1 MLLLQT
7 WLLPTPPASQVM
19 LPGPLIEQPGN
30 HPPSSRARLV
40 LLSLVCLNFYLEMKI
55 YQFVMSSDNPEHK
68 HMELLSVYVGVLRRL
83 MACVGVC
90 VLLYVCVRYRDPVQQ
105 SLQLLQQLR
114 ETQRGLQ
121 EALHRAERLG
131 ETRTTTVM
139 DENRPKCREEEDRRD
154 EDDFS
159 DLSLSHHEDEDNSA
173 NTLLSHSGPSSSS
186 SPSLLTK
193 SLSLEPSCS
202 PCGHQ
207 GALDADVPQQL
218 SSDPGPGSSFLGPA
232 SLDGGALLTE
242 RCGSAEGLL
251 MVNNTGPPELPA
263 TTLTPP
269 SKNRPPLP
277 GPKPQVPPK
286 PPHLQQTA
294 TTRPRLKAPEKPLP
308 PPPPYRPLPVDPRG
322 GRTPPTRVDGTASP
336 SCVLSLIEKFERE
349 QIIVVPDIS
358 GGALCPRLTD
368 SSSSRPSSP
377 PPPSSSSPAPP
388 PTGEELPS
396 EVEGRDDMTVEDEV
410 GDLRNDDDDDED
422 DEELAAACGND
433 IHQKRLSME
442 SGYSAS
448 EKHLEDD
455 VVAVEMREQQQQQPP
470 LLDQSELPSER
481 LSLPS
486 SQTDG
491 KLANRDSGI
500 DSISS
505 PSHSEELCFASVED
519 GGVVYPCS
527 PALLPRLSSS
537 SSYAGEGDGEEL
549 GVRGAARRRRD
560 FSEEGDSDLEEEE
573 EAELTLVL
581 APPKTDRQDSA
592 ELSVQQRVFNIANE
606 LLHTEIAYVS
616 KLHLL
621 DQVFCARLLEEARS
635 RSSFPCD
642 VVQGIFSN
650 ICSIYCFHQQF
661 LLPALQKRMEEWDSN
676 PRIGDILQ
684 KLAPFMKMYG
694 EYVKNFDRAMELVN
708 TWMERSAQFKTIIQ
722 EIQREERCGNL
733 TLQHHM
739 LEPVQ
744 RIPRYELL
752 LKDYLHR
759 LPEDA
764 LDHRD
769 AQKSLELIATAAEHS
784 NAAIKKME
792 RMRKLLKVYELLGG
806 EEDIVNPTN
815 ELIKEGYIL
824 KLSNKNGTTQDRY
837 LILFNDRL
845 LYCVPKLRL
854 IGQKYGVR
862 ARIDVDGMELKE
874 PSGAAVPRTFL
885 VCGKQR
891 SLELQ
896 ARTEDDKKDWIQ
908 AIQATI
914 QRHEQTMESFRHLN
928 CSLRDDESTPPHSP
942 SCVELGKRAPTP
954 IREKEVT
961 LCMKCQEPFNSITKR
976 RHHCKACGHVVCGK
990 CSEFRAR
997 LSYDNNRTNRVCV
1010 DCYAALVGVLPSPV
1024 TLTSSIQRR
1033 RSILEKQASLAA
1045 ENSVICS
1052 FLHHVEKG
1060 GGRGWQKAW
1069 FVIPENEPLV
1079 LYIYGAPQDVKAQ
1092 RSVPLIGFEVS
1103 LPESCDR
1110 LERRHAFKISQSH
1123 LTLYFSAEGEELQRR
1138 WMDVLSRAG
1147 RGEEPQVH
1155 HPIVESL
1162 EEEGEELVAA
1172 AEGENT

>member
-1 MLLLQT
+1 
-7 WLLPTPPASQVM
+7 
-19 LPGPLIEQPGN
+19 
-30 HPPSSRARLV
+30 
-40 LLSLVCLNFYLEMKI
+40 
-55 YQFVMSSDNPEHK
+55 
-68 HMELLSVYVGVLRRL
+68 
-83 MACVGVC
+83 
-90 VLLYVCVRYRDPVQQ
+90 
-105 SLQLLQQLR
+105 
-114 ETQRGLQ
+114 
-121 EALHRAERLG
+121 
-131 ETRTTTVM
+131 
-139 DENRPKCREEEDRRD
+139 
-154 EDDFS
+154 
-159 DLSLSHHEDEDNSA
+159 
-173 NTLLSHSGPSSSS
+173 
-186 SPSLLTK
+186 
-193 SLSLEPSCS
+193 
-202 PCGHQ
+202 
-207 GALDADVPQQL
+207 
-218 SSDPGPGSSFLGPA
+218 
-232 SLDGGALLTE
+232 
-242 RCGSAEGLL
+242 
-251 MVNNTGPPELPA
+251 
-263 TTLTPP
+263 
-269 SKNRPPLP
+269 
-277 GPKPQVPPK
+277 
-286 PPHLQQTA
+286 
-294 TTRPRLKAPEKPLP
+294 RPRPRAPEKPLP
-308 PPPPYRPLPVDPRG
+308 PTPPCKPLPADPRAGRPPPIRA
-322 GRTPPTRVDGTASP
+322 DGTASP
-336 SCVLSLIEKFERE
+336 TCVLSLIEKFER
-349 QIIVVPDIS
+349 P
-358 GGALCPRLTD
+358 
-368 SSSSRPSSP
+368 
-377 PPPSSSSPAPP
+377 
-388 PTGEELPS
+388 
-396 EVEGRDDMTVEDEV
+396 
-410 GDLRNDDDDDED
+410 
-422 DEELAAACGND
+422 
-433 IHQKRLSME
+433 
-442 SGYSAS
+442 S
-448 EKHLEDD
+448 EKHVEDD
-455 VVAVEMREQQQQQPP
+455 VVAVEMREQQLQPA

-505 PSHSEELCFASVED
+505 PSHSEELCFAGVDD
-519 GGVVYPCS
+519 GGVAYQCS

-537 SSYAGEGDGEEL
+537 SSAG
-549 GVRGAARRRRD
+549 ARRRRE
-560 FSEEGDSDLEEEE
+560 FSEEGDSDLEEE

-592 ELSVQQRVFNIANE
+592 EMSVQQRVFNIANE

-642 VVQGIFSN
+642 VVLGIFSN

-661 LLPALQKRMEEWDSN
+661 LLPALQKRMEEWDLN

-684 KLAPFMKMYG
+684 KLAPFLKMYG

-708 TWMERSAQFKTIIQ
+708 IWMERSTQFKTIVQ

-764 LDHRD
+764 PDYRD

-784 NAAIKKME
+784 NAAIRKME

-815 ELIKEGYIL
+815 ELIKEGHIL

-854 IGQKYGVR
+854 IGQKYSVR

-874 PSGAAVPRTFL
+874 TSSVAVARTFL
-885 VCGKQR
+885 VSGKQR

-896 ARTEDDKKDWIQ
+896 ARTEEEKKDWIQ

-928 CSLRDDESTPPHSP
+928 CSLRDDDSTPPHSP
-942 SCVELGKRAPTP
+942 LGKRAPTP

-997 LSYDNNRTNRVCV
+997 LSYDNNRANRVCI
-1010 DCYAALVGVLPSPV
+1010 DCYATLVGVSPSPAG
-1024 TLTSSIQRR
+1024 LTSSSHRR

-1052 FLHHVEKG
+1052 FLHHMEKG

-1123 LTLYFSAEGEELQRR
+1123 LTLYFSADGEELQRR
-1138 WMDVLSRAG
+1138 WMDILSRAG
-1147 RGEEPQVH
+1147 RGEELQFH
-1155 HPIVESL
+1155 RPIVESL
-1162 EEEGEELVAA
+1162 EEEGEDSSAGVTGNVPAME
-1172 AEGENT
+1172 TTFK

>member
-1 MLLLQT
+1 
-7 WLLPTPPASQVM
+7 
-19 LPGPLIEQPGN
+19 
-30 HPPSSRARLV
+30 
-40 LLSLVCLNFYLEMKI
+40 
-55 YQFVMSSDNPEHK
+55 
-68 HMELLSVYVGVLRRL
+68 
-83 MACVGVC
+83 
-90 VLLYVCVRYRDPVQQ
+90 
-105 SLQLLQQLR
+105 
-114 ETQRGLQ
+114 
-121 EALHRAERLG
+121 
-131 ETRTTTVM
+131 
-139 DENRPKCREEEDRRD
+139 
-154 EDDFS
+154 
-159 DLSLSHHEDEDNSA
+159 
-173 NTLLSHSGPSSSS
+173 
-186 SPSLLTK
+186 
-193 SLSLEPSCS
+193 
-202 PCGHQ
+202 
-207 GALDADVPQQL
+207 
-218 SSDPGPGSSFLGPA
+218 
-232 SLDGGALLTE
+232 
-242 RCGSAEGLL
+242 
-251 MVNNTGPPELPA
+251 
-263 TTLTPP
+263 
-269 SKNRPPLP
+269 
-277 GPKPQVPPK
+277 
-286 PPHLQQTA
+286 
-294 TTRPRLKAPEKPLP
+294 RPRPRAPEKPLP
-308 PPPPYRPLPVDPRG
+308 PTPPCKPLPADPRAGRPPPIRA
-322 GRTPPTRVDGTASP
+322 DGTASP
-336 SCVLSLIEKFERE
+336 TCVLSLIEKFER
-349 QIIVVPDIS
+349 P
-358 GGALCPRLTD
+358 
-368 SSSSRPSSP
+368 
-377 PPPSSSSPAPP
+377 
-388 PTGEELPS
+388 
-396 EVEGRDDMTVEDEV
+396 
-410 GDLRNDDDDDED
+410 
-422 DEELAAACGND
+422 
-433 IHQKRLSME
+433 
-442 SGYSAS
+442 S
-448 EKHLEDD
+448 EKHVEDD
-455 VVAVEMREQQQQQPP
+455 VVAVEMREQQLQPA

-505 PSHSEELCFASVED
+505 PSHSEELCFAGVDD
-519 GGVVYPCS
+519 GGVAYQCS

-537 SSYAGEGDGEEL
+537 SSAG
-549 GVRGAARRRRD
+549 ARRRRE
-560 FSEEGDSDLEEEE
+560 FSEEGDSDLEEE

-592 ELSVQQRVFNIANE
+592 EMSVQQRVFNIANE

-642 VVQGIFSN
+642 VVLGIFSN

-661 LLPALQKRMEEWDSN
+661 LLPALQKRMEEWDLN

-684 KLAPFMKMYG
+684 KLAPFLKMYG

-708 TWMERSAQFKTIIQ
+708 IWMERSTQFKTIVQ

-764 LDHRD
+764 PDYRD

-784 NAAIKKME
+784 NAAIRKME

-815 ELIKEGYIL
+815 ELIKEGHIL

-854 IGQKYGVR
+854 IGQKYSVR

-874 PSGAAVPRTFL
+874 TSSVAVARTFL
-885 VCGKQR
+885 VSGKQR

-896 ARTEDDKKDWIQ
+896 ARTEEEKKDWIQ

-928 CSLRDDESTPPHSP
+928 CSLRDDDSTPPHSP
-942 SCVELGKRAPTP
+942 LGKRAPTP

-997 LSYDNNRTNRVCV
+997 LSYDNNRANRVCI
-1010 DCYAALVGVLPSPV
+1010 DCYATLVGVSPSPAG
-1024 TLTSSIQRR
+1024 LTSSSHRR

-1052 FLHHVEKG
+1052 FLHHMEKG

-1123 LTLYFSAEGEELQRR
+1123 LTLYFSADGEELQRR
-1138 WMDVLSRAG
+1138 WMDILSRAG
-1147 RGEEPQVH
+1147 RGEELQFH
-1155 HPIVESL
+1155 RPIVESL
-1162 EEEGEELVAA
+1162 EEEGEEFAAVA
-1172 AEGENT
+1172 EEENT

>member
-1 MLLLQT
+1 M
-7 WLLPTPPASQVM
+7 
-19 LPGPLIEQPGN
+19 
-30 HPPSSRARLV
+30 V
-40 LLSLVCLNFYLEMKI
+40 LKTG
-55 YQFVMSSDNPEHK
+55 
-68 HMELLSVYVGVLRRL
+68 VGE
-83 MACVGVC
+83 
-90 VLLYVCVRYRDPVQQ
+90 
-105 SLQLLQQLR
+105 S
-114 ETQRGLQ
+114 
-121 EALHRAERLG
+121 
-131 ETRTTTVM
+131 
-139 DENRPKCREEEDRRD
+139 
-154 EDDFS
+154 
-159 DLSLSHHEDEDNSA
+159 SLS
-173 NTLLSHSGPSSSS
+173 
-186 SPSLLTK
+186 
-193 SLSLEPSCS
+193 C
-202 PCGHQ
+202 
-207 GALDADVPQQL
+207 
-218 SSDPGPGSSFLGPA
+218 
-232 SLDGGALLTE
+232 
-242 RCGSAEGLL
+242 RC
-251 MVNNTGPPELPA
+251 
-263 TTLTPP
+263 
-269 SKNRPPLP
+269 
-277 GPKPQVPPK
+277 
-286 PPHLQQTA
+286 
-294 TTRPRLKAPEKPLP
+294 
-308 PPPPYRPLPVDPRG
+308 
-322 GRTPPTRVDGTASP
+322 
-336 SCVLSLIEKFERE
+336 
-349 QIIVVPDIS
+349 
-358 GGALCPRLTD
+358 
-368 SSSSRPSSP
+368 
-377 PPPSSSSPAPP
+377 
-388 PTGEELPS
+388 
-396 EVEGRDDMTVEDEV
+396 
-410 GDLRNDDDDDED
+410 
-422 DEELAAACGND
+422 
-433 IHQKRLSME
+433 
-442 SGYSAS
+442 
-448 EKHLEDD
+448 
-455 VVAVEMREQQQQQPP
+455 
-470 LLDQSELPSER
+470 
-481 LSLPS
+481 
-486 SQTDG
+486 
-491 KLANRDSGI
+491 
-500 DSISS
+500 
-505 PSHSEELCFASVED
+505 
-519 GGVVYPCS
+519 
-527 PALLPRLSSS
+527 
-537 SSYAGEGDGEEL
+537 
-549 GVRGAARRRRD
+549 
-560 FSEEGDSDLEEEE
+560 
-573 EAELTLVL
+573 LTLCVSV
-581 APPKTDRQDSA
+581 Q
-592 ELSVQQRVFNIANE
+592 LSVQQRVFNIANE
-606 LLHTEIAYVS
+606 LLHTEIGYVS

-684 KLAPFMKMYG
+684 KLAPFLKMYG

-708 TWMERSAQFKTIIQ
+708 TWMERSAQFKAIIQ

-764 LDHRD
+764 PDYRD

-784 NAAIKKME
+784 NAAIRKME

-815 ELIKEGYIL
+815 ELIKEGHIL

-862 ARIDVDGMELKE
+862 ARIDVEGMELKE
-874 PSGAAVPRTFL
+874 TSSVAVPRTFL
-885 VCGKQR
+885 VSGKQR

-896 ARTEDDKKDWIQ
+896 ASGVSGYCNENNGNEFFFSSISQ
-908 AIQATI
+908 
-914 QRHEQTMESFRHLN
+914 
-928 CSLRDDESTPPHSP
+928 

-997 LSYDNNRTNRVCV
+997 LSYDNNRTNRVCI
-1010 DCYAALVGVLPSPV
+1010 DCYATLVGVSPSP
-1024 TLTSSIQRR
+1024 
-1033 RSILEKQASLAA
+1033 KQASLAA

-1052 FLHHVEKG
+1052 FLHHMEKG

-1138 WMDVLSRAG
+1138 WMDILSRAG

-1155 HPIVESL
+1155 RPIVESL
-1162 EEEGEELVAA
+1162 EEEGEELAA
-1172 AEGENT
+1172 EEEGENT

>member
-1 MLLLQT
+1 MTGFVLCCAMYMDRSSLT
-7 WLLPTPPASQVM
+7 R
-19 LPGPLIEQPGN
+19 G
-30 HPPSSRARLV
+30 PSS
-40 LLSLVCLNFYLEMKI
+40 
-55 YQFVMSSDNPEHK
+55 
-68 HMELLSVYVGVLRRL
+68 
-83 MACVGVC
+83 
-90 VLLYVCVRYRDPVQQ
+90 
-105 SLQLLQQLR
+105 
-114 ETQRGLQ
+114 
-121 EALHRAERLG
+121 
-131 ETRTTTVM
+131 
-139 DENRPKCREEEDRRD
+139 
-154 EDDFS
+154 
-159 DLSLSHHEDEDNSA
+159 
-173 NTLLSHSGPSSSS
+173 SSSS
-186 SPSLLTK
+186 SPSLLAK
-193 SLSLEPSCS
+193 SLSLEPPCS
-202 PCGHQ
+202 PCVHQ
-207 GALDADVPQQL
+207 EVLETDEQQQPG
-218 SSDPGPGSSFLGPA
+218 SEPGPSSSPGPA
-232 SLDGGALLTE
+232 SLEG
-242 RCGSAEGLL
+242 RCGPGSD
-251 MVNNTGPPELPA
+251 TGPPELPA
-263 TTLTPP
+263 ATTTPP
-269 SKNRPPLP
+269 SRRPPLP
-277 GPKPQVPPK
+277 GPKPQIPPK
-286 PPHLQQTA
+286 PAHLQQQA
-294 TTRPRLKAPEKPLP
+294 SRPRLRAPDKPQP
-308 PPPPYRPLPVDPRG
+308 PPPPCRPLPADPRG
-322 GRTPPTRVDGTASP
+322 VRTPPTHGDGTASP
-336 SCVLSLIEKFERE
+336 TCVLSLIEKFERE
-349 QIIVVPDIS
+349 QLIVVPDIT
-358 GGALCPRLTD
+358 GGSLCPRLPELA
-368 SSSSRPSSP
+368 SSRPSSP
-377 PPPSSSSPAPP
+377 PTPGS
-388 PTGEELPS
+388 
-396 EVEGRDDMTVEDEV
+396 
-410 GDLRNDDDDDED
+410 DED
-422 DEELAAACGND
+422 TSQLKGHDDLTKRSEAGHPQIGLHGDDGDDNDADELASACCD
-433 IHQKRLSME
+433 DLTQKRLSME

-448 EKHLEDD
+448 EKHSEDD
-455 VVAVEMREQQQQQPP
+455 AVAVEMREP
-470 LLDQSELPSER
+470 LLDQSER

-505 PSHSEELCFASVED
+505 PSHSEELCFASVDD
-519 GGVVYPCS
+519 GGVAYPCS
-527 PALLPRLSSS
+527 PALIPRRSSS
-537 SSYAGEGDGEEL
+537 ASYAGEGGEGEEL
-549 GVRGAARRRRD
+549 AQGGVRRRREY
-560 FSEEGDSDLEEEE
+560 SEDGDSDLEEEE
-573 EAELTLVL
+573 VELTLVL
-581 APPKTDRQDSA
+581 PPTKADRQDSA

-606 LLHTEIAYVS
+606 LLHTEITYVS

-684 KLAPFMKMYG
+684 KLAPFLKMYG

-708 TWMERSAQFKTIIQ
+708 TWMERSAQFKLIVQ

-764 LDHRD
+764 PDHRD

-784 NAAIKKME
+784 NAAIRKME

-815 ELIKEGYIL
+815 ELIKEGHIL
-824 KLSNKNGTTQDRY
+824 KLSNKNGTSQDRY

-874 PSGAAVPRTFL
+874 TSSVAVPRTFL
-885 VCGKQR
+885 VSGKQR

-896 ARTEDDKKDWIQ
+896 ARTEEEKKDWIQ

-914 QRHEQTMESFRHLN
+914 QRHEQTVESFRQLT
-928 CSLRDDESTPPHSP
+928 CSLRDEESTPPHSP

-1010 DCYAALVGVLPSPV
+1010 DCYAMLVGVSPSPG
-1024 TLTSSIQRR
+1024 TLTSSTTRR

-1052 FLHHVEKG
+1052 FLHHMEKG
-1060 GGRGWQKAW
+1060 AGRGWQKAW
-1069 FVIPENEPLV
+1069 FVVPDNEPLV

-1092 RSVPLIGFEVS
+1092 RSVPLIGFDVS
-1103 LPESCDR
+1103 LPEPCDR

-1123 LTLYFSAEGEELQRR
+1123 LTLFFSADAEELQQR
-1138 WMDVLSRAG
+1138 WMDILSRAG
-1147 RGEEPQVH
+1147 RGEEHPVH
-1155 HPIVESL
+1155 RPIVESL
-1162 EEEGEELVAA
+1162 EEEAEELATAA
-1172 AEGENT
+1172 DGDDT

>member
-1 MLLLQT
+1 MT
-7 WLLPTPPASQVM
+7 GFVFCCAMYMDRSSATRGPA
-19 LPGPLIEQPGN
+19 
-30 HPPSSRARLV
+30 
-40 LLSLVCLNFYLEMKI
+40 
-55 YQFVMSSDNPEHK
+55 
-68 HMELLSVYVGVLRRL
+68 
-83 MACVGVC
+83 
-90 VLLYVCVRYRDPVQQ
+90 
-105 SLQLLQQLR
+105 
-114 ETQRGLQ
+114 
-121 EALHRAERLG
+121 
-131 ETRTTTVM
+131 
-139 DENRPKCREEEDRRD
+139 
-154 EDDFS
+154 
-159 DLSLSHHEDEDNSA
+159 
-173 NTLLSHSGPSSSS
+173 SSS
-186 SPSLLTK
+186 SPSLLSKT
-193 SLSLEPSCS
+193 LSLEPSCS
-202 PCGHQ
+202 SCGHQ
-207 GALDADVPQQL
+207 RVLDTDVPEL
-218 SSDPGPGSSFLGPA
+218 SSSDLGPGSVEE
-232 SLDGGALLTE
+232 GAELE
-242 RCGSAEGLL
+242 CCGS
-251 MVNNTGPPELPA
+251 VIDTGPPELPA
-263 TTLTPP
+263 TTITPIN
-269 SKNRPPLP
+269 KIRPLLP

-286 PPHLQQTA
+286 PPHLQQQA
-294 TTRPRLKAPEKPLP
+294 GGSRLRPRVPDKPLP
-308 PPPPYRPLPVDPRG
+308 PPPPCRAIPADPWG
-322 GRTPPTRVDGTASP
+322 GRTPPIHADGTSSP
-336 SCVLSLIEKFERE
+336 TCVLSLIEKFERE
-349 QIIVVPDIS
+349 QIIVVPDIT
-358 GGALCPRLTD
+358 GGALCPRPLD
-368 SSSSRPSSP
+368 PPSPRPSWRPASSSSTTP
-377 PPPSSSSPAPP
+377 PPEEEAEA
-388 PTGEELPS
+388 TGHDDTTHGDDEEGGEEELC
-396 EVEGRDDMTVEDEV
+396 E
-410 GDLRNDDDDDED
+410 DDDDEEE
-422 DEELAAACGND
+422 DEELVAACSD
-433 IHQKRLSME
+433 IPHEKRLSIE
-442 SGYSAS
+442 SDYCTS

-455 VVAVEMREQQQQQPP
+455 AVAVEKSDQQQRL

-505 PSHSEELCFASVED
+505 PSHSEEFCFASVDD
-519 GGVVYPCS
+519 GVVVYPCS

-537 SSYAGEGDGEEL
+537 SSYAGEGGEGDEGEVRG
-549 GVRGAARRRRD
+549 GVRRRGL
-560 FSEEGDSDLEEEE
+560 SEEGDSDLDEEV
-573 EAELTLVL
+573 ELTLVL
-581 APPKTDRQDSA
+581 TPPKTDRQDSA
-592 ELSVQQRVFNIANE
+592 ELSVHQRVFNIANE

-621 DQVFCARLLEEARS
+621 DQVFCARLMEEAQS
-635 RSSFPCD
+635 RSFFPPD
-642 VVQGIFSN
+642 VIQGIFSN

-684 KLAPFMKMYG
+684 KLAPFLKMYG

-708 TWMERSAQFKTIIQ
+708 TWMERSSQFKTIIQ

-752 LKDYLHR
+752 LKDYLNR

-764 LDHRD
+764 PDYRD

-784 NAAIKKME
+784 NAAIRKME

-815 ELIKEGYIL
+815 ELIKEGHIL

-874 PSGAAVPRTFL
+874 MSSAAVPRTFL
-885 VCGKQR
+885 VSGKQR

-896 ARTEDDKKDWIQ
+896 ARTEGEKKDWIQ

-914 QRHEQTMESFRHLN
+914 QRHEQAMESFRQLN
-928 CSLRDDESTPPHSP
+928 CSLRDDQSSPPHSP
-942 SCVELGKRAPTP
+942 SCMELGKRAPTP

-1010 DCYAALVGVLPSPV
+1010 DCYVTLVGVSPSPSGM
-1024 TLTSSIQRR
+1024 SSSNQRR

-1052 FLHHVEKG
+1052 FLHHMEKG
-1060 GGRGWQKAW
+1060 SGRGWQKAW

-1092 RSVPLIGFEVS
+1092 RSVPLIGFEIS

-1138 WMDVLSRAG
+1138 WMDILSRAG
-1147 RGEEPQVH
+1147 RGEEPLSHQ
-1155 HPIVESL
+1155 PIIESL
-1162 EEEGEELVAA
+1162 EEEGEGLGDEI
-1172 AEGENT
+1172 EGDDT

>member
-1 MLLLQT
+1 MKHKD
-7 WLLPTPPASQVM
+7 PT
-19 LPGPLIEQPGN
+19 
-30 HPPSSRARLV
+30 
-40 LLSLVCLNFYLEMKI
+40 
-55 YQFVMSSDNPEHK
+55 
-68 HMELLSVYVGVLRRL
+68 
-83 MACVGVC
+83 
-90 VLLYVCVRYRDPVQQ
+90 Q
-105 SLQLLQQLR
+105 S
-114 ETQRGLQ
+114 
-121 EALHRAERLG
+121 
-131 ETRTTTVM
+131 
-139 DENRPKCREEEDRRD
+139 
-154 EDDFS
+154 
-159 DLSLSHHEDEDNSA
+159 
-173 NTLLSHSGPSSSS
+173 SGPDQY
-186 SPSLLTK
+186 PSLLTK
-193 SLSLEPSCS
+193 SLSLEPPCS
-202 PCGHQ
+202 PCSHQ
-207 GALDADVPQQL
+207 GALDADAPQQL
-218 SSDPGPGSSFLGPA
+218 SSDPGPTSSSSGPA
-232 SLDGGALLTE
+232 SLEGGAPLTE
-242 RCGSAEGLL
+242 RRGSANGLL
-251 MVNNTGPPELPA
+251 LVNDTGPPELPA
-263 TTLTPP
+263 ATITPP

-286 PPHLQQTA
+286 PPHLQQQVGVS
-294 TTRPRLKAPEKPLP
+294 RPRPRAPDKPLP
-308 PPPPYRPLPVDPRG
+308 PPPPCRPLPADPRAG
-322 GRTPPTRVDGTASP
+322 GRAPPTRADGTASP
-336 SCVLSLIEKFERE
+336 TCVLSLIEKFERE
-349 QIIVVPDIS
+349 QIIVVPDIT
-358 GGALCPRLTD
+358 GGALCPRLPD
-368 SSSSRPSSP
+368 PPSSLSSSRPSSP
-377 PPPSSSSPAPP
+377 PSSSSLPVVPP
-388 PTGEELPS
+388 PGEELLT
-396 EVEGRDDMTVEDEV
+396 ELKGHDDITT
-410 GDLRNDDDDDED
+410 G
-422 DEELAAACGND
+422 ELAAACRD
-433 IHQKRLSME
+433 DLHQKRLSME

-448 EKHLEDD
+448 EKHLEDE
-455 VVAVEMREQQQQQPP
+455 VVAVEMREQQPLQPP
-470 LLDQSELPSER
+470 LLLDQSELPSER

-505 PSHSEELCFASVED
+505 PSHSEELCFAGVDD
-519 GGVVYPCS
+519 GGVAYPCS

-537 SSYAGEGDGEEL
+537 SSYAGEGGEGEGEE
-549 GVRGAARRRRD
+549 GEARGGARRRRD
-560 FSEEGDSDLEEEE
+560 FSEDGDSDLEEEE

-581 APPKTDRQDSA
+581 PPPTKTDRQDSA

-650 ICSIYCFHQQF
+650 IYSIYCFHQQF

-684 KLAPFMKMYG
+684 KLAPFLKMYG

-708 TWMERSAQFKTIIQ
+708 IWMERSTQFKSIIQ

-764 LDHRD
+764 PDYRD

-784 NAAIKKME
+784 NAAIRKME

-815 ELIKEGYIL
+815 ELIKEGHIL

-837 LILFNDRL
+837 LILVLLYFILFFSRLDCLLLSYWTDICLRLQFNDRL

-854 IGQKYGVR
+854 MGQKYGVR

-874 PSGAAVPRTFL
+874 TSSVAVPRTFL

-896 ARTEDDKKDWIQ
+896 ARTEEEKKDWIQ
-908 AIQATI
+908 
-914 QRHEQTMESFRHLN
+914 
-928 CSLRDDESTPPHSP
+928 
-942 SCVELGKRAPTP
+942 
-954 IREKEVT
+954 
-961 LCMKCQEPFNSITKR
+961 
-976 RHHCKACGHVVCGK
+976 VVCGK

-997 LSYDNNRTNRVCV
+997 LSYDNNRTNRVCI
-1010 DCYAALVGVLPSPV
+1010 DCYATLVGVLPSPA
-1024 TLTSSIQRR
+1024 TLTSSTQRR
-1033 RSILEKQASLAA
+1033 RSILE
-1045 ENSVICS
+1045 
-1052 FLHHVEKG
+1052 
-1060 GGRGWQKAW
+1060 
-1069 FVIPENEPLV
+1069 
-1079 LYIYGAPQDVKAQ
+1079 DVKAQ

-1147 RGEEPQVH
+1147 RGEELQIH
-1155 HPIVESL
+1155 RPIVESL
-1162 EEEGEELVAA
+1162 EEEGEELAA
-1172 AEGENT
+1172 AEEENT

>member
-1 MLLLQT
+1 MQ
-7 WLLPTPPASQVM
+7 
-19 LPGPLIEQPGN
+19 
-30 HPPSSRARLV
+30 
-40 LLSLVCLNFYLEMKI
+40 LS
-55 YQFVMSSDNPEHK
+55 SSDNITQKGQNEG
-68 HMELLSVYVGVLRRL
+68 EVLHHDD
-83 MACVGVC
+83 V
-90 VLLYVCVRYRDPVQQ
+90 D
-105 SLQLLQQLR
+105 
-114 ETQRGLQ
+114 
-121 EALHRAERLG
+121 
-131 ETRTTTVM
+131 
-139 DENRPKCREEEDRRD
+139 DE
-154 EDDFS
+154 
-159 DLSLSHHEDEDNSA
+159 
-173 NTLLSHSGPSSSS
+173 
-186 SPSLLTK
+186 
-193 SLSLEPSCS
+193 
-202 PCGHQ
+202 
-207 GALDADVPQQL
+207 
-218 SSDPGPGSSFLGPA
+218 
-232 SLDGGALLTE
+232 
-242 RCGSAEGLL
+242 
-251 MVNNTGPPELPA
+251 
-263 TTLTPP
+263 
-269 SKNRPPLP
+269 
-277 GPKPQVPPK
+277 
-286 PPHLQQTA
+286 
-294 TTRPRLKAPEKPLP
+294 
-308 PPPPYRPLPVDPRG
+308 
-322 GRTPPTRVDGTASP
+322 
-336 SCVLSLIEKFERE
+336 
-349 QIIVVPDIS
+349 
-358 GGALCPRLTD
+358 
-368 SSSSRPSSP
+368 
-377 PPPSSSSPAPP
+377 
-388 PTGEELPS
+388 
-396 EVEGRDDMTVEDEV
+396 
-410 GDLRNDDDDDED
+410 DDDDEEE
-422 DEELAAACGND
+422 DEELVAACRD
-433 IHQKRLSME
+433 ELQQKRLSME
-442 SGYSAS
+442 SGYSPS
-448 EKHLEDD
+448 EKHPEDD
-455 VVAVEMREQQQQQPP
+455 VVTVEMRETQQQQLPMSAP
-470 LLDQSELPSER
+470 LVAQLDQSEPSER

-505 PSHSEELCFASVED
+505 PSHSEELCFAGVDD
-519 GGVVYPCS
+519 GGVAFPCS

-537 SSYAGEGDGEEL
+537 SSYAGEGGEEEATDACRV
-549 GVRGAARRRRD
+549 GVGARRRRD
-560 FSEEGDSDLEEEE
+560 FSEEGDSDLEDE
-573 EAELTLVL
+573 EAELTLVVL
-581 APPKTDRQDSA
+581 PPPSKADRQDSI

-606 LLHTEIAYVS
+606 LLHTEIAYVT

-661 LLPALQKRMEEWDSN
+661 LLPALQKRMEEWDLN

-684 KLAPFMKMYG
+684 KLAPFLKMYG

-708 TWMERSAQFKTIIQ
+708 TWMERSAQFKLIIQ

-764 LDHRD
+764 PDHRD

-784 NAAIKKME
+784 NAAIRKME

-806 EEDIVNPTN
+806 EEDIVSPTN
-815 ELIKEGYIL
+815 ELIKEGHIL
-824 KLSNKNGTTQDRY
+824 KLSNKNGSTQDRY

-874 PSGAAVPRTFL
+874 TSSAAVPRTFL
-885 VCGKQR
+885 VSGKQR

-896 ARTEDDKKDWIQ
+896 ARTEEEKKDWIQ

-914 QRHEQTMESFRHLN
+914 QRHEQTVESFRQLT

-1010 DCYAALVGVLPSPV
+1010 DCYAMLVGVAPSPG
-1024 TLTSSIQRR
+1024 TLVSSANRR

-1045 ENSVICS
+1045 ENSVMCS
-1052 FLHHVEKG
+1052 FLHHMEKG
-1060 GGRGWQKAW
+1060 SGRGWQKAW

-1123 LTLYFSAEGEELQRR
+1123 LTLFFSADGEELQQR

-1147 RGEEPQVH
+1147 RGEEHPLH
-1155 HPIVESL
+1155 RPIVECVD
-1162 EEEGEELVAA
+1162 EEGEELAA
-1172 AEGENT
+1172 TAEGENT

>member
-1 MLLLQT
+1 MT
-7 WLLPTPPASQVM
+7 GFVFCCAMYMDRT
-19 LPGPLIEQPGN
+19 
-30 HPPSSRARLV
+30 
-40 LLSLVCLNFYLEMKI
+40 SL
-55 YQFVMSSDNPEHK
+55 
-68 HMELLSVYVGVLRRL
+68 
-83 MACVGVC
+83 
-90 VLLYVCVRYRDPVQQ
+90 
-105 SLQLLQQLR
+105 
-114 ETQRGLQ
+114 T
-121 EALHRAERLG
+121 
-131 ETRTTTVM
+131 
-139 DENRPKCREEEDRRD
+139 
-154 EDDFS
+154 
-159 DLSLSHHEDEDNSA
+159 
-173 NTLLSHSGPSSSS
+173 GPSSSS

-202 PCGHQ
+202 PCGHR

-218 SSDPGPGSSFLGPA
+218 SSDPGPSSSSGPA
-232 SLDGGALLTE
+232 SLEGGPELME
-242 RCGSAEGLL
+242 RHGSANGLL
-251 MVNNTGPPELPA
+251 LVNDTGPPELPA
-263 TTLTPP
+263 MTITPP
-269 SKNRPPLP
+269 SKSRPPLP

-286 PPHLQQTA
+286 PPHLQQQA
-294 TTRPRLKAPEKPLP
+294 GMSRPRPRAPDKPLP
-308 PPPPYRPLPVDPRG
+308 PPPPCRPLPADPRG
-322 GRTPPTRVDGTASP
+322 GRTPPIHGDGTASP
-336 SCVLSLIEKFERE
+336 TCVLTLIEKFERE
-349 QIIVVPDIS
+349 QIIVVPDIT
-358 GGALCPRLTD
+358 GGALCPRLPDPAST
-368 SSSSRPSSP
+368 SSRPSSP
-377 PPPSSSSPAPP
+377 PSSSSSSSAPP
-388 PTGEELPS
+388 PHDDEPPS
-396 EVEGRDDMTVEDEV
+396 ELKGHDDITQGDEGGEGA
-410 GDLRNDDDDDED
+410 GDLPDDHDDDDDDDDDE
-422 DEELAAACGND
+422 ELVAACRDD

-470 LLDQSELPSER
+470 PLDQSELPSER

-505 PSHSEELCFASVED
+505 PSHSEELCFAGVDD

-537 SSYAGEGDGEEL
+537 SSYAGEGGEGEE
-549 GVRGAARRRRD
+549 GEARGGARRRRE

-573 EAELTLVL
+573 AELTLVL
-581 APPKTDRQDSA
+581 PPPKTDRQDSS

-606 LLHTEIAYVS
+606 LLHTETAYVS

-661 LLPALQKRMEEWDSN
+661 LLPALQKRMEEWDLN

-684 KLAPFMKMYG
+684 KLAPFLKMYG

-708 TWMERSAQFKTIIQ
+708 TWMERSAQFKTIVQ

-764 LDHRD
+764 PDHRD

-784 NAAIKKME
+784 NAAIRKME

-815 ELIKEGYIL
+815 ELIKEGHIL

-874 PSGAAVPRTFL
+874 TSSAAVPRTFL
-885 VCGKQR
+885 VSGKQR

-896 ARTEDDKKDWIQ
+896 ARTEEEKKDWIQ

-914 QRHEQTMESFRHLN
+914 QRHEQTVESFRHLN

-942 SCVELGKRAPTP
+942 VTSQLRADNLFHMKSCVELGKRAPTP

-1010 DCYAALVGVLPSPV
+1010 DCYAMLVGVSPSPGTLPS
-1024 TLTSSIQRR
+1024 SAHRR

-1052 FLHHVEKG
+1052 FLHHMEKG
-1060 GGRGWQKAW
+1060 SGRGWQKAW

-1079 LYIYGAPQDVKAQ
+1079 LYVYGAPQDVKAQ
-1092 RSVPLIGFEVS
+1092 RSVPLIGFDVS

-1123 LTLYFSAEGEELQRR
+1123 LTLFFSAEGEELQQR

-1147 RGEEPQVH
+1147 RGEEHQVH
-1155 HPIVESL
+1155 RPIVECV
-1162 EEEGEELVAA
+1162 EEEGEELTEA